1 MRKVWD
7 ERHKYFRIL
16 AVHYLRV
23 EIHASLG
30 AFPGSLSPQGP
41 DLQWSMVRF
50 SYEITA
56 TLKNERT
63 WHKEKASACLQEFFS
78 CSCLTTCYLALLGT
92 CLTKSAHLFGA
103 LCTFLSSFRLSH
115 KSLLDEFEIIIICSI
130 SLKVLALLL
139 RLSISNYWTRLKL

>member
-56 TLKNERT
+56 TFKNEVQNVHGTR
-63 WHKEKASACLQEFFS
+63 KRLVRVCKNFFPA
-78 CSCLTTCYLALLGT
+78 LA
-92 CLTKSAHLFGA
+92 
-103 LCTFLSSFRLSH
+103 
-115 KSLLDEFEIIIICSI
+115 
-130 SLKVLALLL
+130 
-139 RLSISNYWTRLKL
+139 